1 MRLDGP
7 VPPRLAERAVESEPG
22 RHTFKLGEYAEVE
35 TALAELRAAGARIL
49 EMELVQPDLEEVF
62 VQIMRGAGPP
72 DAERRTRRRTHH

>member
-1 MRLDGP
+1 MRLEGS
-7 VPPRLAERAVESEPG
+7 VPERLARLAVGSEAG

-62 VQIMRGAGPP
+62 VQIMRGAGTP
-72 DAERRTRRRTHH
+72 DAERRTHH